1 MVATVYNTVTK
12 ALSISATSSASPN
25 TLYTVPNN
33 FDAEVTFIT
42 ITNGSTSNINASVQ
56 FYHEDD
62 NTHYYMLDE
71 HVISGN
77 NSYSLVS
84 NGTILY
90 MHSGDKIKVWK
101 STGDVHIILTGRE
114 VYNPNRA

>member
-12 ALSISATSSASPN
+12 ALSISATTSAAPN

-33 FDAEVTFIT
+33 FDAEVTLMT
-42 ITNGSTSNINASVQ
+42 ISNGSTSNINASVQ
-56 FYHEDD
+56 FYHDD
-62 NTHYYMLDE
+62 DGSNYYMADE
-71 HVISGN
+71 HTVSGN
-77 NSYSLVS
+77 SSFNLLSG
-84 NGTILY
+84 GTVLY

-101 STGDVHIILTGRE
+101 STGDVHIILSGRE